1 MDGVLTMIMAGGFGE
16 RLQPLTRERSKA
28 AVPFG
33 GKFRIIDF
41 TLSNCVNSGIRNIF
55 VLTQYRSESLHRH
68 IQEAWGISS
77 ARLGDYIYCV
87 PPQQKLGNDWYRGT
101 ADAVRQNLDLIKRRA
116 VDTVLVLSGDHI
128 YKMNY
133 RQMIEFHR
141 NKKSHITVSAV
152 RVRKDEAAG
161 KLGVIEIDRDYRMVG
176 FEEKPAQ
183 PKTLPDAPDYC
194 LASMGVYAFGVDTL
208 MRSLEG
214 HEDDFGK
221 EIIPKIVAGD
231 ANIFV
236 YDYQVLNTISD
247 FVIEVVDGKRR
258 RVLNERTRDSS
269 YWRDV
274 GTIDSYFE
282 ASMDLI
288 GVDPIFSLYGDRWP
302 IRTYTRWLP
311 PSKFVLGGMTFE
323 SLISDGCIVSGG
335 TVRNSILSPGVI
347 VERGALVVSSVVFDD
362 SIIEPD
368 VRINRAIVDKQCT
381 IEAGTSIGYN
391 AELDKKRGFH
401 VSPGGVVVIPKGS
414 VVSAVFP

>member
-101 ADAVRQNLDLIKRRA
+101 ADAVRQNLDLIKGRA
-116 VDTVLVLSGDHI
+116 VETVLVLSGDHI

-141 NKKSHITVSAV
+141 SKKSHITVSAV

-208 MRSLEG
+208 MSSLEG
-214 HEDDFGK
+214 HEDDFGE
-221 EIIPKIVAGD
+221 EIIPKIMAGD

-236 YDYQVLNTISD
+236 YDYQMLNTISD
-247 FVIEVVDGKRR
+247 YVIEVVDGKRR

-347 VERGALVVSSVVFDD
+347 VERGALVVNSVVFDD
-362 SIIEPD
+362 TIIEPD
-368 VRINRAIVDKQCT
+368 VRVNRAFVVKQCT

-391 AELDKKRGFH
+391 AELDKKRGFL

>member
-41 TLSNCVNSGIRNIF
+41 TLSNCVNSGMRNIF

-101 ADAVRQNLDLIKRRA
+101 ADAVRQNLDLIEGRA

-141 NKKSHITVSAV
+141 SKKAHITVSAV

-183 PKTLPDAPDYC
+183 PKTLPDNSDYC

-221 EIIPKIVAGD
+221 EIIPRILTGD

-236 YDYQVLNTISD
+236 YDYQVQNTISD
-247 FVIEVVDGKRR
+247 YVIEVVDGKRH

-368 VRINRAIVDKQCT
+368 VRINRAIVDKQC
-381 IEAGTSIGYN
+381 IIQAGTSIGYN

-401 VSPGGVVVIPKGS
+401 VSPGGIVVIPKGS